1 MGRGTICAGE
11 NCLSSEEAETYEA
24 TAGSDNGQN
33 FEIVDLP
40 GILCF
45 LTEKLSMGITP
56 SEDQLSGCTISCP
69 LHENCVLMASGMNL
83 GGGTIRCK
91 ARCIDGGSLG
101 FRGSEAFTAHWGR

>member
-1 MGRGTICAGE
+1 MSNKIRLNNIKLYGWHGVDE
-11 NCLSSEEAETYEA
+11 KEKE
-24 TAGSDNGQN
+24 NGQN